1 VYILLILAHLKS
13 IQEIQV
19 NHVAAINCHRFP
31 IHPASSS
38 RTIRSIR
45 TASYRLSGNR
55 RTESRSSSRSGTWR
69 RCVPDRC
76 RSTSTSLWQLQP
88 GSWP

>member
-19 NHVAAINCHRFP
+19 NHVAAINCHGFP

-55 RTESRSSSRSGTWR
+55 RTESRSSSRSGPAHGAVGFRIDVVQHR
-69 RCVPDRC
+69 RHY
-76 RSTSTSLWQLQP
+76 
-88 GSWP
+88 GNF